1 MKVLVMK
8 FYFNVQWY
16 LVSEYVMNYLLCVLA
31 CMFNWNVT
39 KFQPLTQY
47 NLSYITMHVHIS
59 CESKIPIFMIIVRL
73 SNCVHSVR
81 EMKTWI
87 YWSESKSSIYF
98 YKVLRKDW
106 TIYWSEQSF
115 AGLGPEGRCSS
126 WGLALRQAIM
136 QFNIHF
142 S

>member
-1 MKVLVMK
+1 MCSGISSLNMWWIIYYVYWHACSTEMWQN
-8 FYFNVQWY
+8 FYHWPSIIF
-16 LVSEYVMNYLLCVLA
+16 E
-31 CMFNWNVT
+31 
-39 KFQPLTQY
+39 
-47 NLSYITMHVHIS
+47 YITMHVHIS

-98 YKVLRKDW
+98 YKVLRKNW

-136 QFNIHF
+136 QSNIHF
-142 S
+142 L